1 MNDHRQLIERLEALV
16 DQDNHPDWED
26 VVRRAEAPAQ
36 EGRPVRTRRSKRS
49 YLARRLVPVFVLAA
63 AAFAFVL
70 IAPWQH
76 GPGATVMERALAAIG
91 DRPVLHAVLRSPM
104 MRTYIDLATGQEK
117 PQFDTFE
124 IWFDRERH
132 LVHVKCSMDGSLY
145 DDIREPLTDVSR
157 SDLIDPALAEFFD
170 GYRSALANG
179 TAHVTGT
186 GVVNGHEV
194 SWIEIGAGQRPRYRL
209 KERVAIDKKSSLPLK
224 IEAIN
229 NGKRARKIVQTFE
242 VALIETLPAGSG
254 DFSKPKKF
262 AREYSTARDQVT
274 SITPSAAAAALPGAL
289 WVGERI
295 STLTLSSVSSAA
307 LMTQEF
313 SPMPE
318 FNPLNMPSAAS
329 IRQLLSKQ
337 HRSAPSYQ
345 TGIELHYGDGS
356 PGQVL
361 GDEPTNVK
369 PGGGFVWLWEAAKPD
384 LNYEG
389 GEEGASSASSMLTDC
404 DASTHPVSCT
414 GWLVKNGV
422 HVTILTSSRELL
434 LAAAR
439 ALKPIDNG
447 SSQATP

>member
-16 DQDNHPDWED
+16 DQDNQPDWEN

-36 EGRPVRTRRSKRS
+36 GGRPARTRRSKRS

-76 GPGATVMERALAAIG
+76 GPSFTARALAAIG

-157 SDLIDPALAEFFD
+157 SDLVDPALAEFFG

-186 GVVNGHEV
+186 GVVDGHEV
-194 SWIEIGAGQRPRYRL
+194 NWIEIATGHRAGYRYT
-209 KERVAIDKKSSLPLK
+209 ERVAIDKASSLPLQ
-224 IEAIN
+224 IEAIS
-229 NGKRARKIVQTFE
+229 NGKIAQNYD

-254 DFSKPKKF
+254 DFSKPKEI
-262 AREYSTARDQVT
+262 AHEYNTARDQVT
-274 SITPSAAAAALPGAL
+274 SITPGAAGAALPGAL

-295 STLTLSSVSSAA
+295 STLSLSSVSSAA
-307 LMTQEF
+307 LMTQKF
-313 SPMPE
+313 SPP
-318 FNPLNMPSAAS
+318 PKSSPSGVPPSAAS
-329 IRQLLSKQ
+329 IKRWFSTGG
-337 HRSAPSYQ
+337 SAPSYQ

-356 PGQVL
+356 PDQVM
-361 GDEPTNVK
+361 GDEATNVE
-369 PGGGFVWLWEAAKPD
+369 PGGGYVWLWEAAKPD
-384 LNYEG
+384 QSYSG
-389 GEEGASSASSMLTDC
+389 DQEGASSASSMLNEC
-404 DASTHPVSCT
+404 DTSADPVRCT

-422 HVTILTSSRELL
+422 HITIQTSSRELL

-439 ALKPIDNG
+439 GLEPIDDT
-447 SSQATP
+447 SSSVTP